1 MKVRSSLFKKR
12 YPGKKVFLLV
22 YFACFLSCVSFS
34 QNFITLYTPG
44 YQLSHFKATGVRLDD
59 AGTLGNVKGNINHLL
74 FKGDGIVNN
83 MVFGCDVSLLF
94 VGLIKGLNNGDY
106 SYYASAFDVR
116 YGAAFELG
124 DATKIGAAVGFG
136 VTGIDYDQDNIDFR
150 GQYKYYT
157 LGITFVGLHAI
168 EEKIYIMP
176 KLSFNP
182 MFGKDVDKITDGM
195 SFKFE
200 TSIGYRFLG
209 GLGFS
214 ITPGIERMKF
224 LYLGET
230 EDHQEEVRKTQIN
243 TSFLHFGISFMLD

>member
-1 MKVRSSLFKKR
+1 MKKLILIGFILVAFTEISS
-12 YPGKKVFLLV
+12 
-22 YFACFLSCVSFS
+22 A

-44 YQLSHFKATGVRLDD
+44 YQLSHFNATGIRLDD

-74 FKGDGIVNN
+74 CKGDGIANN
-83 MVFGCDVSLLF
+83 MVFGIDVSQILLA
-94 VGLIKGLNNGDY
+94 LIRGVNNGGGS
-106 SYYASAFDVR
+106 SYGAAFDVR
-116 YGAAFELG
+116 IGAAVQLG
-124 DATKIGAAVGFG
+124 DATKVGAGLDLGARA
-136 VTGIDYDQDNIDFR
+136 IDYDKDNVDFR
-150 GQYKYYT
+150 GQYHYFTMGVT
-157 LGITFVGLHAI
+157 LVGLHTI

-176 KLSFNP
+176 KLSFDP

-200 TSIGYRFLG
+200 TSIGYRFAG

-230 EDHQEEVRKTQIN
+230 ADHQEEVRKTKIN
-243 TSFLHFGISFMLD
+243 TSFLQFGLSFMLD